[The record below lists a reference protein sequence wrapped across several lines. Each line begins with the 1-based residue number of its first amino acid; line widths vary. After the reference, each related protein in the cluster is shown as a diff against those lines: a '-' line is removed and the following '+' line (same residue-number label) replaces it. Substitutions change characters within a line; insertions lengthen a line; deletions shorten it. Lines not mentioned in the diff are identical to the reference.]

1 VIIRLRIDLDKNALL
16 ALGSRFSGL
25 GYKTKP
31 ATREEARQHMLSV
44 IEASFQDLQSD
55 WTMRCEEDEE
65 AKQHE

>member
-1 VIIRLRIDLDKNALL
+1 MIVVMRIDLDKNALL

-31 ATREEARQHMLSV
+31 ATREEARQHMLST
-44 IEASFQDLQSD
+44 IAASFEDLQSD